1 LIQHIFTPYFPPNEL
16 RDDELRE
23 LRELLYALLLAVLD
37 EALVLDALVLDALD
51 LCEDIF
57 DVVARFLAYALS
69 NFLP

>member
-23 LRELLYALLLAVLD
+23 LRELLYELLLAVLD
-37 EALVLDALVLDALD
+37 EELVLDAFD

-69 NFLP
+69 NCLP